1 MDSSI
6 AFYYVAAVL
15 HSAPLGQIP
24 EQESISLTSLLEYV
38 LFWFL
43 AQL

>member
-15 HSAPLGQIP
+15 HSILLGQIP

-43 AQL
+43 APL